1 MRELTLRRTLLRRT
15 KELAAWQL
23 GAIGLLV
30 LASLFSSI
38 TIAALMTAHDK
49 LARQSDQLQQMEH
62 TRDLALQEMRWL
74 SLQAEQAERTANH
87 AAGSDY
93 TYIGECIITSYCPCE
108 ICCGSYAD
116 GLTATGV
123 PAEPG
128 IVAVD
133 PDIIPLGSTVILND
147 REYMAA
153 DAGVKGLAIHI
164 CAAEHKEAL
173 AYGVQRQDVWVI
185 AP

>member
-1 MRELTLRRTLLRRT
+1 
-15 KELAAWQL
+15 
-23 GAIGLLV
+23 
-30 LASLFSSI
+30 
-38 TIAALMTAHDK
+38 
-49 LARQSDQLQQMEH
+49 
-62 TRDLALQEMRWL
+62 MRWL
-74 SLQAEQAERTANH
+74 SLQAEQVEVERTANH
-87 AAGSDY
+87 AASSDY

-133 PDIIPLGSTVILND
+133 PDIISLGSTVILND

-153 DAGVKGLAIHI
+153 DAGVKRLAIHI